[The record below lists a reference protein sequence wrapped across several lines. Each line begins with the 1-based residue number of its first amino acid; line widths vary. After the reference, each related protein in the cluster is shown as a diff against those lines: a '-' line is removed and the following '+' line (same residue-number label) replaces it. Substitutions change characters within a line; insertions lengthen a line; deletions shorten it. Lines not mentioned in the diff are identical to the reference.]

1 MDEPRLKD
9 LRIVIIE
16 GSDVIKEALRVA
28 FAESDGAHLVG
39 MAGEPAEGLHLVIAE
54 QPDVVLMDVFPPQRS
69 VELLRSIRNVD
80 QGVIIIVFTADDSP
94 KMRVAC
100 RQAGATFYVIKWQ
113 LRELLELLQ
122 LVRKLGG

>member
-1 MDEPRLKD
+1 MKD

-16 GSDVIKEALRVA
+16 GSDVIKEALSVA
-28 FAESDGAHLVG
+28 FAECDGAHLVG
-39 MAGEPAEGLHLVIAE
+39 MAAEPAEGLHLVIAE
-54 QPDVVLMDVFPPQRS
+54 QPDVILMDVFPPQRS

-80 QGVIIIVFTADDSP
+80 QSVIIIVFTADGSP
-94 KMRVAC
+94 KMRIAC

-113 LRELLELLQ
+113 VRELLELLQ

>member
-16 GSDVIKEALRVA
+16 ESDVIKEALRVA

-39 MAGEPAEGLHLVIAE
+39 MAGESAQGLHLVIAE
-54 QPDVVLMDVFPPQRS
+54 QPDVVLMDVSPAQRC

-80 QGVIIIVFTADDSP
+80 HGVIVIIFTADDSP

-122 LVRKLGG
+122 LVRKLS

>member
-1 MDEPRLKD
+1 MKD

-16 GSDVIKEALRVA
+16 ESDVIKEALTAA
-28 FAESDGAHLVG
+28 FAESEGSHLVG
-39 MAGEPAEGLHLVIAE
+39 MAGEPAQGLHLVITE
-54 QPDVVLMDVFPPQRS
+54 QPDVVLVDVSPPHRS
-69 VELLRSIRNVD
+69 VELLRSIRNID
-80 QGVIIIVFTADDSP
+80 RSVIIIVFTADDSP

-122 LVRKLGG
+122 LVRKLS